1 MREISVQDIK
11 STISES
17 FREMAFSYTDD
28 VTKVFNEAFDNE
40 EKMGREVFELMQKNM
55 EIAKAESIPLCQ
67 DTGVSIV
74 FLTIGQEVAFVGGNI
89 SDAIQEGVSEA
100 YTNGYLRYSMV
111 TDPVFK
117 RENTNNNTPAM
128 IHYEIVAG
136 NQVVIEMM
144 AKGCGSENVSKVAM
158 LKPAAGV
165 KGIKEFV
172 VDCVREAGPNACP
185 PMFIGIGIGGTLD
198 VASTMAKKAL
208 FRDATAVSSDSRYAQ
223 LEKEILT
230 EINRTNI
237 GPAGLKGVTTAFS
250 VAINYEATHIASLPV
265 AVNVCC
271 HANRKRRV
279 VL

>member
-1 MREISVQDIK
+1 MREVSVQDIK
-11 STISES
+11 SIISES
-17 FREMAFSYTDD
+17 FKEMAFSYTED
-28 VTKVFNEAFDNE
+28 VTTAFSKAFDNE
-40 EKMGREVFELMQKNM
+40 GKKGKEVFELMQKNM
-55 EIAKAESIPLCQ
+55 EIAKVENIPLCQ

-74 FLTIGQEVAFVGGNI
+74 FLTIGQKVAFVGGDLNN
-89 SDAIQEGVSEA
+89 AIQEGIAEA
-100 YTNGYLRYSMV
+100 YTECYLRYSMV
-111 TDPVFK
+111 VDPVFK

-144 AKGCGSENVSKVAM
+144 AKGCGSENVSKVVM
-158 LKPAAGV
+158 LKPTVGA

-185 PMFIGIGIGGTLD
+185 PMFIGIGIGGTMD

-208 FRDATAVSSDSRYAQ
+208 FRDAAEVSSDDRYAK
-223 LEKEILT
+223 LEQEILA

-250 VAINYEATHIASLPV
+250 VAINYTATHIASLPV
-265 AVNVCC
+265 AVNICC